1 MQFNDNIQISLYI
14 RNQST
19 DFNRV
24 WIFLHII
31 SARLFMRS
39 KLQLMMIR
47 HIFRE
52 KSFQKTHIRFSRFL
66 RRKARY
72 GN

>member
-1 MQFNDNIQISLYI
+1 
-14 RNQST
+14 
-19 DFNRV
+19 
-24 WIFLHII
+24 
-31 SARLFMRS
+31 MRI

-52 KSFQKTHIRFSRFL
+52 KSFQKTPIRFSRFL
-66 RRKARY
+66 RREARY